1 MLGAETMPQ
10 SVADLLARCQ
20 VAVDQELY
28 TTSTD
33 PRHVILS
40 LGLPIPCEARNA
52 DLDALK
58 PIYLELLRKD
68 FDLSP
73 YLTNNTTKKPEA
85 SILMAYFLEFPIQV
99 RGARGDVTGAAKCT
113 NTEVF
118 TFADVCDG
126 IVKHAYISK
135 WSRNVVANSQ
145 YHNSLVLGMCVN
157 MLICYRD
164 LNIESAS

>member
-40 LGLPIPCEARNA
+40 LGLPIPCEARDA

-58 PIYLELLRKD
+58 SIYLELLRKD
-68 FDLSP
+68 FDFSP

-85 SILMAYFLEFPIQV
+85 SILTAYFLESSPYKFE
-99 RGARGDVTGAAKCT
+99 G
-113 NTEVF
+113 
-118 TFADVCDG
+118 
-126 IVKHAYISK
+126 
-135 WSRNVVANSQ
+135 
-145 YHNSLVLGMCVN
+145 LV
-157 MLICYRD
+157 
-164 LNIESAS
+164 ET